1 MWESV
6 LEPTVVASR
15 VAWQDSQRK
24 ASGPTLV
31 QPRIAQ
37 AWGERLGG
45 LPNHQRVRKVRRRRK
60 RSEASKGR
68 QRWRPSATP
77 PVGGG
82 VAGWGVE
89 GVEGKGD
96 AKFMLAGEFEAIV
109 ARKMLWI

>member
-82 VAGWGVE
+82 VEGVE
-89 GVEGKGD
+89 GGLGGGGGEGKGD
-96 AKFMLAGEFEAIV
+96 AKFMLAG
-109 ARKMLWI
+109 